1 MATFTWRTLTLAI
14 MTAATLTASA
24 QRRGRIHY
32 RMHKPQPVV
41 VVKQPATTTRTIS
54 HLTRTDRLHMA
65 IAYLKENR
73 TLTPGKY
80 SNMTGL
86 TRTAAKA
93 ELDAFAAS
101 GKNHIAAMYTGKK
114 KVYVLA

>member
-1 MATFTWRTLTLAI
+1 MATFTWRTLTLAV
-14 MTAATLTASA
+14 MMAATLTASA
-24 QRRGRIHY
+24 QRRGRIRYH
-32 RMHKPQPVV
+32 MHKPHPVV
-41 VVKQPATTTRTIS
+41 VVKQPATTTHTVS

-65 IAYLKENR
+65 VAYLKENR
-73 TLTPGKY
+73 TLTPAKY

-86 TRTAAKA
+86 TRSAAKA

-101 GKNHIAAMYTGKK
+101 GKNRIAAMYTGKK